1 MRKRIG
7 YSLWDTETN
16 ELVESIDYGKDEIQD
31 ITDSKNHSV
40 CPMIENEDGYM
51 EYEDPEPLR
60 YIPVKVTIE
69 EIE

>member
-7 YSLWDTETN
+7 YFLWDTETN
-16 ELVESIDYGKDEIQD
+16 ELVGGVGCGKDEIQKIAD
-31 ITDSKNHSV
+31 NENHSI

-51 EYEDPEPLR
+51 EYVDPEPLR